1 MEGGQQAS
9 SYSDSV
15 AMAKEIDPAQK
26 RRLSRQLSAGDLNL
40 QRKRQGFRNLT
51 PAKSMKK
58 GR

>member
-15 AMAKEIDPAQK
+15 AMAKEVDQARKQK
-26 RRLSRQLSAGDLNL
+26 LTRQLSAGDLNI